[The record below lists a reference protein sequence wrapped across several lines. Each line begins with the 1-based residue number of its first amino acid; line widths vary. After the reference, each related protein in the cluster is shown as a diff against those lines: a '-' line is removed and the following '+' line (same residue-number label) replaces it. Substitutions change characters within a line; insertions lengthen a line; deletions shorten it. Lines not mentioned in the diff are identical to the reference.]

1 MWSTAAKKVLTI
13 ELGRMECEQCTS
25 SSNPRTLT
33 WQWKQIAR
41 LNRDH
46 PPSRRELQGLCGEIY
61 NQAYPHCWDD
71 RVQLKEI
78 HEGGG
83 RQGKI
88 LALATEEGNKVGLN
102 TPIRAAGGRH
112 PLKSH
117 CPSTRRWH
125 RGISWRPCSWPEVHL
140 RRCDRLRWQAEI
152 ISLHHMNE
160 SDNESTKPKLTHM
173 FWRGCVSGLPFPL
186 KVTHSCVDLVNLIS
200 QPTAIKFKE
209 TPVLIWTPSRT
220 QSEKERAKSGEG
232 EHRSTSSHP
241 CKDESD
247 TLVFNKE
254 LFRYQLLIRCEEA

>member
-13 ELGRMECEQCTS
+13 ELGRMECKQCTS

-102 TPIRAAGGRH
+102 TPMRAAGGRH

-125 RGISWRPCSWPEVHL
+125 RGISWRPYNWPEVHL
-140 RRCDRLRWQAEI
+140 RRCDRLRWQAEK
-152 ISLHHMNE
+152 ISLHEWKWQRINQTQT
-160 SDNESTKPKLTHM
+160 NTHVLKRLCK
-173 FWRGCVSGLPFPL
+173 WSPIPF
-186 KVTHSCVDLVNLIS
+186 K
-200 QPTAIKFKE
+200 
-209 TPVLIWTPSRT
+209 
-220 QSEKERAKSGEG
+220 
-232 EHRSTSSHP
+232 
-241 CKDESD
+241 SD
-247 TLVFNKE
+247 TFLRWLSKFNFSAHSNYIQGDSGPH
-254 LFRYQLLIRCEEA
+254 LDSI